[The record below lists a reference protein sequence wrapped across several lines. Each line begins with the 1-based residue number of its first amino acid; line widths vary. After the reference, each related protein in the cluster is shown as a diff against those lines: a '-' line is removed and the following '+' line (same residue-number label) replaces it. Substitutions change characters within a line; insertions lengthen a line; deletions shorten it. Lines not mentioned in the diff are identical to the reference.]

1 MAFTFKTRDTSRL
14 KKVYPVTRQK
24 PRYQL
29 ISDQAVVYEKATIS
43 FNNQGS
49 ATYTFI
55 ETYTTPP
62 PVSLSVTTSDE
73 GIVNVYIST
82 LTSETITIEASAP
95 FTGTVELNIL
105 VVAS

>member
-43 FNNQGS
+43 FANSSGES
-49 ATYTFI
+49 YSFL
-55 ETYTTPP
+55 EEYTTPP

-73 GIVNVYIST
+73 GLVNVYISA
-82 LTSETITIEASAP
+82 LTNETITIEASAP
-95 FTGTVELNIL
+95 FTGTVEINIL
-105 VVAS
+105 VVE